1 MAKKLSK
8 KDIEDGKRISKMFAS
23 ISDES
28 KNMVI
33 SYISALRDKEMA
45 DSQDVAGEG
54 RGEHKRR
61 NIIYVF
67 IKIKRR

>member
-45 DSQDVAGEG
+45 DSQDVAM
-54 RGEHKRR
+54 
-61 NIIYVF
+61 
-67 IKIKRR
+67 